1 MMRICKRPLALLLA
15 LLMLGTALVACGK
28 EEKEIDI
35 YFIAGQSNANG
46 TTKITNGDEIYNDF
60 PELKQ
65 GVPYVHYAGNS
76 RSDANGSVVNRK
88 IDWQGVKLGFGY
100 KSDGTRMGPE
110 VGMAKVFSTYYNAE
124 SGKEC
129 GIIKMAH
136 GGVGLCNTGG
146 SGSNAYGDWSPPSY
160 SRWPDEN
167 LAMGNKYIGGCYRAF
182 MDEVEQRLSELKE
195 YGGYTKINIKGLY
208 WMQGCNDTWRYKSD
222 KLSYPKA
229 FACLV
234 SDMRRDIAEIV
245 TAIQEDDGG
254 ASQMPFFIGTIS
266 RTYRMRNDD
275 PNGTPEATAAR
286 NMPFIEMQKKLAED
300 NENCYV
306 VDNSVY
312 DVMRWD
318 YEQNK
323 AVVVGTDEA
332 HWGQADCY
340 TIGQNVGKMM
350 LEKCTEK

>member
-1 MMRICKRPLALLLA
+1 MRALKRSLTLLLA
-15 LLMLGTALVACGK
+15 LVMIGTAFVACSK

-46 TTKITNGDEIYNDF
+46 TTKITNGEEIYNDF
-60 PELKQ
+60 PELLE
-65 GVPYVHYAGNS
+65 GVPNVHYAGNA
-76 RSDANGSVVNRK
+76 RSDKDGKVVDRK
-88 IDWQGVKLGFGY
+88 FDWQGVKLGMGY
-100 KSDGTRMGPE
+100 QSTRMGPE
-110 VGMAKVFSTYYNAE
+110 VGMAKVFSTYYNGE

-136 GGVGLCNTGG
+136 GGVGLVNTNGN
-146 SGSNAYGDWSPPSY
+146 GSNAYGDWSPPSF
-160 SRWPDEN
+160 SKWPDEN
-167 LAMGNKYIGGCYRAF
+167 LALGNKYIGGCYRAF
-182 MDEVEQRLSELKE
+182 MAEAEQRLKELQE

-208 WMQGCNDTWRYKSD
+208 WMQGCNDTWRYKTD
-222 KLSYPKA
+222 KVSYPKA

-234 SDMRRDIAEIV
+234 SDMRRDIGKIVEEI
-245 TAIQEDDGG
+245 QGDDGG
-254 ASQMPFFIGTIS
+254 AAEMPFFIGTIS

-286 NMPFIEMQKKLAED
+286 NLPFIEMQKQLAVD
-300 NENCYV
+300 NENCYI

-340 TIGQNVGKMM
+340 QIGQNVGKLM
-350 LEKCTEK
+350 LGKCVEQ